1 MKIIIVTVVK
11 NTFHKKLDLP
21 NAKRRKQRLENRS
34 IINGSAIVG

>member
-21 NAKRRKQRLENRS
+21 NAKKKKATS
-34 IINGSAIVG
+34 